1 MDFLIA
7 AMWYGVLQILH
18 IISSFM
24 KLFFIY
30 QYSFISKFFQ
40 QVIFLYIN
48 ICVLYKTCFIFYGVI
63 SFWTL

>member
-1 MDFLIA
+1 MDYLIA

-30 QYSFISKFFQ
+30 QYSFISKYIHGTRLFSWACNQNIEYAHLFF
-40 QVIFLYIN
+40 
-48 ICVLYKTCFIFYGVI
+48 
-63 SFWTL
+63 